1 MSVSIYH
8 RNDSN
13 VDLRLDEA
21 SATITYLGVA
31 AIDSLESAPVWQIR
45 KFDLTGG
52 ISVRWADG
60 NANFD
65 NVWDDRATITYTRG
79 T

>member
-1 MSVSIYH
+1 
-8 RNDSN
+8 
-13 VDLRLDEA
+13 LDEA